1 MRCDDSD
8 RRDRRGTCLA
18 VVQLSLNPETD
29 SNSYSDADSEQPTQ
43 SISAASSIF
52 AHLQV
57 KLERDNGGSI
67 ERLILPKLTHC
78 LTICSLFAVTLPAP
92 DSVPAAQDVDAGVV
106 EWHPSPRTLQI
117 FRH

>member
-1 MRCDDSD
+1 MTLTGGT
-8 RRDRRGTCLA
+8 RRGTCLA

-29 SNSYSDADSEQPTQ
+29 SNSCSDADSEQPTQ

-57 KLERDNGGSI
+57 QLERDNGGSI

-78 LTICSLFAVTLPAP
+78 LTICSLFAVTLPAL
-92 DSVPAAQDVDAGVV
+92 DSVPAAQDVDAGIV